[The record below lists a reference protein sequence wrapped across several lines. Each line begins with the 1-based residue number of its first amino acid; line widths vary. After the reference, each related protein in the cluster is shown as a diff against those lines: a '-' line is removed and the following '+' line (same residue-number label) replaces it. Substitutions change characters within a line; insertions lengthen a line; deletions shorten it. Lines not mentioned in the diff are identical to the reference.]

1 MKLECVNG
9 CDMRLFVCD
18 MKVVVNEDGS
28 FTETHLRHFRMHLDD
43 LVDYVICA
51 ECGDTPAITN

>member
-1 MKLECVNG
+1 M
-9 CDMRLFVCD
+9 DATPFVCD

-51 ECGDTPAITN
+51 ECGDTPTITN